1 MTKSGPK
8 PKKQTTHTNNTM
20 PVAVALTGPQRWL
33 RKEKRYVPYRTPV
46 AISSGSLTC
55 NNIQHNLQG
64 NKITL
69 HQTDKPDTLFLY
81 HSYTYTFNGQEMG
94 GRWYNTLF
102 SLNTLRNISTDNNTL
117 RVDLDN
123 YENDDD
129 NTLMGPASI
138 VIVFSPKGIRA
149 IAKYMAGL
157 TVVPTSAL
165 DT

>member
-1 MTKSGPK
+1 
-8 PKKQTTHTNNTM
+8 M
-20 PVAVALTGPQRWL
+20 PGTVLTGPQRWIN
-33 RKEKRYVPYRTPV
+33 KDKHYVPYRTPV

-69 HQTDKPDTLFLY
+69 HQTDKADTFFLY

-102 SLNTLRNISTDNNTL
+102 SLNTLRNITAENNTL

-123 YENDDD
+123 YEDDD
-129 NTLMGPASI
+129 GSPIGPAVI
-138 VIVFSPKGIRA
+138 VIVFSPKGIRT

-157 TVVPTSAL
+157 NVVPIHTQEN
-165 DT
+165 DI